1 MYHQSSQ
8 NSSCNSLLTQPLP
21 PEQHYHDFSV
31 GYQAMYT
38 LTPDRQPQGPQLQQ
52 LQQIQQLQ
60 LQQLQQEQDELEKQ
74 QQEHFLAMEQRQ
86 TAMGLSTQEPFVFD
100 PSSLPLYTSSIPLA
114 DSGLVADVSGM
125 SLPNDIGQG
134 LGGHD
139 WTSYLSI
146 GQFGEPTGGVDMD
159 QLQMIPGDSMAGG
172 GVFSFDMQDSSP
184 VLLHTDPQTPQQ
196 QQQQQQQQ
204 QLEQQTLTAQQQ
216 HQLQQQRL
224 QQEQQVQMQQQQ
236 LQQQQQQQQLQQQQ
250 QQQLEQHQQQQLEH
264 QQQQHRL
271 YQLQQQQQLRMQ
283 LELASQTTLPQ
294 SPGIGMAYSPSPLH
308 HQQFSHQYLHGMNQ
322 FPSGH
327 SPAQSPL
334 SPGNHAGDDYFTS
347 RQASPG
353 PASSP
358 SASSKIKSRPRP
370 STTGARVSQGG
381 IKALFG
387 QNGSKTN
394 RASLDLKSETPLLH
408 SPTQGLTATLMA
420 ATQTSNGVNPPKTPP
435 LRKKKVVKA
444 VSAEIPIV
452 HQLSLS
458 TTQADSQ
465 GTQPGQ
471 ESTPANQ
478 TPSTPSPVLTL
489 AERRA
494 AAAAAGIQ
502 RRRSSSESSTTLA
515 QSSAASALPAIPMS
529 LGLDS
534 KAKRIILPP
543 NLTPGSENIPLSSP
557 SILSTSA
564 TSPAPIQIDRI
575 LSRHSMSQA
584 KTEEQ
589 QRLMDAAMER
599 VDFDDVTVAEL
610 KEMLRQRGKH
620 GGGKKADLIR
630 RLQSE
635 IDIIRANRQ
644 AQPQSQ
650 AGTGVGAGVRQAG
663 ASIPA
668 PLASPTHSL
677 YKTLGGMHI
686 GTPPIHP
693 GASMPSS
700 SHSNLRFSLYT
711 EQSMDTEVASLDHS
725 GQNGK

>member
-1 MYHQSSQ
+1 
-8 NSSCNSLLTQPLP
+8 
-21 PEQHYHDFSV
+21 
-31 GYQAMYT
+31 
-38 LTPDRQPQGPQLQQ
+38 
-52 LQQIQQLQ
+52 
-60 LQQLQQEQDELEKQ
+60 
-74 QQEHFLAMEQRQ
+74 
-86 TAMGLSTQEPFVFD
+86 
-100 PSSLPLYTSSIPLA
+100 
-114 DSGLVADVSGM
+114 
-125 SLPNDIGQG
+125 
-134 LGGHD
+134 
-139 WTSYLSI
+139 
-146 GQFGEPTGGVDMD
+146 
-159 QLQMIPGDSMAGG
+159 
-172 GVFSFDMQDSSP
+172 
-184 VLLHTDPQTPQQ
+184 
-196 QQQQQQQQ
+196 
-204 QLEQQTLTAQQQ
+204 
-216 HQLQQQRL
+216 
-224 QQEQQVQMQQQQ
+224 
-236 LQQQQQQQQLQQQQ
+236 
-250 QQQLEQHQQQQLEH
+250 
-264 QQQQHRL
+264 
-271 YQLQQQQQLRMQ
+271 
-283 LELASQTTLPQ
+283 
-294 SPGIGMAYSPSPLH
+294 MAYSPSPLH
-308 HQQFSHQYLHGMNQ
+308 QQQLSHQYLHGMNQ

-334 SPGNHAGDDYFTS
+334 SPGNCAGDDYFS
-347 RQASPG
+347 LRQGSPG

-370 STTGARVSQGG
+370 STTGGRVSQGG

-408 SPTQGLTATLMA
+408 SPTQGLTATLLA
-420 ATQTSNGVNPPKTPP
+420 ANQTSNGVNPPKTPP
-435 LRKKKVVKA
+435 LRKKKAVKS
-444 VSAEIPIV
+444 VSAEIPII

-458 TTQADSQ
+458 TTQADNQ
-465 GTQPGQ
+465 GDQPSH
-471 ESTPANQ
+471 ESTPTNQ
-478 TPSTPSPVLTL
+478 TSSTPSPVLTL

-494 AAAAAGIQ
+494 AAGGFQ

-515 QSSAASALPAIPMS
+515 QISGSPLPAIPMS

-534 KAKRIILPP
+534 NAKRIILPP
-543 NLTPGSENIPLSSP
+543 NLTPGSENLPLSSP

-644 AQPQSQ
+644 LQ
-650 AGTGVGAGVRQAG
+650 AGSRPAG

-668 PLASPTHSL
+668 PLASPTHAL

-693 GASMPSS
+693 GASVPSS
-700 SHSNLRFSLYT
+700 SHSNLRFALYNDQT
-711 EQSMDTEVASLDHS
+711 MESEAATVEPS
-725 GQNGK
+725 GQNDN

>member
-86 TAMGLSTQEPFVFD
+86 TDMGLSAQEPFVFD
-100 PSSLPLYTSSIPLA
+100 PSSMPLYTSSIPLA

-139 WTSYLSI
+139 WTSYLSM
-146 GQFGEPTGGVDMD
+146 GQFGEATGGVDMD
-159 QLQMIPGDSMAGG
+159 QLQMMPSDSMVGG

-184 VLLHTDPQTPQQ
+184 GLLHTDPQTP
-196 QQQQQQQQ
+196 QQQQQ

-224 QQEQQVQMQQQQ
+224 QQEQQAQLQQQQ

-264 QQQQHRL
+264 QQQQQRL

-283 LELASQTTLPQ
+283 LELASQTQLPQ

-334 SPGNHAGDDYFTS
+334 SPGNYAGDDYFTS

-387 QNGSKTN
+387 QNGSKNN

-420 ATQTSNGVNPPKTPP
+420 ANQASNGVNPPKTPP
-435 LRKKKVVKA
+435 LRKKKAVKA

-458 TTQADSQ
+458 TTQADNQ
-465 GTQPGQ
+465 GTQAGQ
-471 ESTPANQ
+471 ELTPANQ
-478 TPSTPSPVLTL
+478 TPSSPSPVLTL

-543 NLTPGSENIPLSSP
+543 NLTPGSENVPLSSP

-650 AGTGVGAGVRQAG
+650 AGSGAGAGVRQAV

-686 GTPPIHP
+686 GTPSILP

-700 SHSNLRFSLYT
+700 SHSNLRFALYT
-711 EQSMDTEVASLDHS
+711 EQSMDTEATPVDHS
-725 GQNGK
+725 GQNSK

>member
-1 MYHQSSQ
+1 
-8 NSSCNSLLTQPLP
+8 
-21 PEQHYHDFSV
+21 
-31 GYQAMYT
+31 
-38 LTPDRQPQGPQLQQ
+38 
-52 LQQIQQLQ
+52 
-60 LQQLQQEQDELEKQ
+60 
-74 QQEHFLAMEQRQ
+74 
-86 TAMGLSTQEPFVFD
+86 
-100 PSSLPLYTSSIPLA
+100 
-114 DSGLVADVSGM
+114 
-125 SLPNDIGQG
+125 
-134 LGGHD
+134 
-139 WTSYLSI
+139 
-146 GQFGEPTGGVDMD
+146 
-159 QLQMIPGDSMAGG
+159 
-172 GVFSFDMQDSSP
+172 
-184 VLLHTDPQTPQQ
+184 
-196 QQQQQQQQ
+196 
-204 QLEQQTLTAQQQ
+204 
-216 HQLQQQRL
+216 
-224 QQEQQVQMQQQQ
+224 
-236 LQQQQQQQQLQQQQ
+236 
-250 QQQLEQHQQQQLEH
+250 
-264 QQQQHRL
+264 
-271 YQLQQQQQLRMQ
+271 
-283 LELASQTTLPQ
+283 
-294 SPGIGMAYSPSPLH
+294 MAYSPSPLH
-308 HQQFSHQYLHGMNQ
+308 QQQFSHQYLHGMSQ

-334 SPGNHAGDDYFTS
+334 SPGNYAGDDYFTS

-394 RASLDLKSETPLLH
+394 RASLDLKSETPLIH
-408 SPTQGLTATLMA
+408 SPTQGLTATLLA
-420 ATQTSNGVNPPKTPP
+420 ANQATNGAIPPKTPP
-435 LRKKKVVKA
+435 LRKKKAVKA

-458 TTQADSQ
+458 TTHTQTSDQGDQPPQASAAQ
-465 GTQPGQ
+465 
-471 ESTPANQ
+471 ANQ
-478 TPSTPSPVLTL
+478 APSTPTPVLTL

-494 AAAAAGIQ
+494 AAVGVQ
-502 RRRSSSESSTTLA
+502 RRRSSSESSTTLV
-515 QSSAASALPAIPMS
+515 QVSTLTPPLIPMS

-534 KAKRIILPP
+534 KAKRIVLPP
-543 NLTPGSENIPLSSP
+543 NLTPGSENVPLSSP

-575 LSRHSMSQA
+575 LSRHTMSQA

-644 AQPQSQ
+644 AQAQAQ
-650 AGTGVGAGVRQAG
+650 AGGARQAG
-663 ASIPA
+663 VVPVPA

-686 GTPPIHP
+686 GSPPVHS
-693 GASMPSS
+693 GASIPSS
-700 SHSNLRFSLYT
+700 SHSNLRFALYNE
-711 EQSMDTEVASLDHS
+711 EQAVDSS
-725 GQNGK
+725 GQNDN

>member
-8 NSSCNSLLTQPLP
+8 NSLLAQPLP

-31 GYQAMYT
+31 GYQSMYT
-38 LTPDRQPQGPQLQQ
+38 ITPDRQPQGIQLQQ

-86 TAMGLSTQEPFVFD
+86 SVMDLSTQDPFAFD
-100 PSSLPLYTSSIPLA
+100 PSSMPLFAPSMTLSDPS
-114 DSGLVADVSGM
+114 LVGDTSGM
-125 SLPNDIGQG
+125 SLSNDISQG
-134 LGGHD
+134 LGND
-139 WTSYLSI
+139 WTSYLSM
-146 GQFGEPTGGVDMD
+146 GQFGDATNSVDID
-159 QLQMIPGDSMAGG
+159 QLPMVSNDSTTDKWSSGQGA
-172 GVFSFDMQDSSP
+172 GVFSFHVQDTSP
-184 VLLHTDPQTPQQ
+184 SLLQTNPPQTPQSQSEQQHPQ
-196 QQQQQQQQ
+196 QQLATQQQQQ
-204 QLEQQTLTAQQQ
+204 QLQQQ
-216 HQLQQQRL
+216 QLQQQQLQQQRL
-224 QQEQQVQMQQQQ
+224 QQEQQLQLQQQQIQQ
-236 LQQQQQQQQLQQQQ
+236 LQQQQQLQLQ
-250 QQQLEQHQQQQLEH
+250 QQQQLEH

-271 YQLQQQQQLRMQ
+271 YQLQQQQQLRIQ
-283 LELASQTTLPQ
+283 LELASQTQLPQ

-308 HQQFSHQYLHGMNQ
+308 QQQYSHQFLGMNQ

-334 SPGNHAGDDYFTS
+334 SPGNSAGDDYFS
-347 RQASPG
+347 LRQASPG

-370 STTGARVSQGG
+370 STTGTRISQGG

-394 RASLDLKSETPLLH
+394 RASLDLKSEQPHHT
-408 SPTQGLTATLMA
+408 SAQGLTATLMA
-420 ATQTSNGVNPPKTPP
+420 ANQTANGANPPKTPP
-435 LRKKKVVKA
+435 LRKKKAVKA
-444 VSAEIPIV
+444 VSAEIPII
-452 HQLSLS
+452 HQLSSS
-458 TTQADSQ
+458 TTQADNQSDSNL
-465 GTQPGQ
+465 Q
-471 ESTPANQ
+471 ESLQ
-478 TPSTPSPVLTL
+478 TPQSPSSPLPVLTL

-494 AAAAAGIQ
+494 AAAAAGTQ

-515 QSSAASALPAIPMS
+515 QNSGSALPAIPMS
-529 LGLDS
+529 LGLDT

-543 NLTPGSENIPLSSP
+543 NLTPGSESVPLSSP

-575 LSRHSMSQA
+575 LTRHSMSQA

-620 GGGKKADLIR
+620 GGGKKADLIK

-644 AQPQSQ
+644 SQLQP
-650 AGTGVGAGVRQAG
+650 GARPTG
-663 ASIPA
+663 ASIPP
-668 PLASPTHSL
+668 PLGSPTHSL

-686 GTPPIHP
+686 GTPPIHV
-693 GASMPSS
+693 GASQPSS
-700 SHSNLRFSLYT
+700 SHSNLRFSVYN
-711 EQSMDTEVASLDHS
+711 EQPTS
-725 GQNGK
+725 GQATPITPGQNDK